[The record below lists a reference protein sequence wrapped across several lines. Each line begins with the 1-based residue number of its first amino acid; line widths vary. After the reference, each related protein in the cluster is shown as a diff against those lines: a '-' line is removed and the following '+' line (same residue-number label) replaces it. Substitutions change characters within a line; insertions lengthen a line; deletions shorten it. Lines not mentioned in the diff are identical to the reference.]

1 MHRVLHWLHELS
13 DPEILALVFTTM
25 TFGMMAAPQLGRRV
39 LRLPQK
45 KERDEAVFSAFNAV
59 VSMLGVVLAFSLVQA
74 NATLRALEGKVVK
87 EAAAFEALDRALL
100 RIGKPGSAG
109 LRTSLAAY
117 GQSIVTDEWP
127 KLGVGER
134 SPKTD
139 DLFNALSKGI
149 HALSQDGTGQQ
160 AIYGELIKTLDDLA
174 DLREELI
181 SDADP
186 DTSGLP
192 VFFWTT
198 ILGLIAVAFC
208 LATLTVPTLGRTVA
222 VGAAGAAI
230 ALLLAF
236 VIIVDVPFEGD
247 TSVSPRPL
255 QKALILNA
263 KRQ

>member
-1 MHRVLHWLHELS
+1 MHRVLHWLHKLS
-13 DPEILALVFTTM
+13 DPEILALVLTTM
-25 TFGMMAAPQLGRRV
+25 TLGMMAAPQLGRQL
-39 LRLPQK
+39 LRLPER

-74 NATLRALEGKVVK
+74 NATLRTLEGKVMK

-100 RIGKPGSAG
+100 RMGKPGFAE
-109 LRTSLAAY
+109 LRPSLAAY

-127 KLGVGER
+127 KLGAGER
-134 SPKTD
+134 SAKTD

-149 HALSQDGTGQQ
+149 HALSQDGAGQ
-160 AIYGELIKTLDDLA
+160 AMHGELVKTLDGLA

-181 SDADP
+181 SNADR

-208 LATLTVPTLGRTVA
+208 LAALTTPKLGRTVA

-236 VIIVDVPFEGD
+236 VIIVDMPFEGD